1 MLTDR
6 EIAALDGELVHGEII
21 DPSGTLNHFET
32 DQPLA
37 TTQPTLYILDVNTGK
52 ELIPADVT
60 SFILESI
67 RYYMN
72 QTAAVTY
79 ELYLLEGNSADPVTR
94 YSQVVFDSGAAQ
106 ADDTIYI
113 VSRGDKLPHIVNL
126 ETAGRLYYMLDW
138 SAAPG
143 NTPGFIVV
151 RGRVLA

>member
-6 EIAALDGELVHGEII
+6 EIAALGNEVVCGIKLDADGTGNV
-21 DPSGTLNHFET
+21 FE
-32 DQPLA
+32 DDEPLA
-37 TTQPTLYILDVNTGK
+37 TTTPSLFINLT
-52 ELIPADVT
+52 PATATAISV
-60 SFILESI
+60 ESI

-72 QTAAVTY
+72 PTAAVTY
-79 ELYLLEGNSADPVTR
+79 ELYLLEGAQADAVTR
-94 YSQVVFDSGAAQ
+94 YSQLVFDSEAAQ
-106 ADDTIYI
+106 ADDTIYL
-113 VSRGDKLPHIVNL
+113 VSRGDKLPHIINL